1 MTFWVRLGGCGAIA
15 LSLLARTPA
24 SDATKPMSDIARF
37 QFEPQ
42 AQRHCPGDTVVW
54 IEARL
59 QIYNVSSDRFY
70 GRTTT
75 GAFACLRDVEM
86 AGYRS
91 WRRQ

>member
-1 MTFWVRLGGCGAIA
+1 MRYWMQLSGSGAVA
-15 LSLLARTPA
+15 MSLLVGTPA
-24 SDATKPMSDIARF
+24 SDATKPLPDIARF

-59 QIYNVSSDRFY
+59 QIYNVSADRFY

-75 GAFACLRDVEM
+75 GAFACLREVET

-91 WRRQ
+91 WRGG